1 DLWREADHVEETI
14 GVWGY
19 DRIPS
24 TLPGGTI
31 DLVTHPPA
39 LRQAQS
45 VRRALVGAGLAEV
58 VTYTF
63 SDPARAALF
72 RGPGDQP
79 PVELLNPL
87 AQDASWLR
95 THPLAGLL

>member
-1 DLWREADHVEETI
+1 
-14 GVWGY
+14 WGY

-31 DLVTHPPA
+31 ALVTHPAA

-45 VRRALVGAGLAEV
+45 VRRALGGAGLAEV

-72 RGPGDQP
+72 RRPSDRP

-95 THPLAGLL
+95 TPPLEGVLTAVAPNVGRQP